1 MSRDAVM
8 DHFATHVSQA
18 ILLSSELSQLYIPN
32 PRNGELRREVEQYIT
47 FRELATSSAET
58 LSCPDS
64 KLGAFRYDFIGDCL
78 NLHGAMD
85 RDYLTSRQGSTG
97 TEYGSF
103 RRWSL
108 PTSRSSWSVNRITWP
123 QAREIFSAVY
133 WGLHVR
139 F

>member
-1 MSRDAVM
+1 MSTDAVM
-8 DHFATHVSQA
+8 DHFATHAPQA
-18 ILLSSELSQLYIPN
+18 ILLRSELSQLYIPN
-32 PRNGELRREVEQYIT
+32 PRNGELRREVEEYLT

-64 KLGAFRYDFIGDCL
+64 KLGAFWYDFIGDYI

-85 RDYLTSRQGSTG
+85 RAYHTLCQWSTG